1 MDQVKNALMVFLLL
15 CFIVIKI
22 HAQEIRYITDQF
34 EITLQKSKNPN
45 SQVVARLKSGAPV
58 EILQEAG
65 TDGYVKVSTFDNK
78 VGWVL
83 DSLLMEQP
91 GGRDQHFAIKREYD
105 TLKAEFDKQVNQR
118 TDKLSTELEQLKQ
131 LSKRPLQLQEENQ
144 KLKKM
149 LEDERARIEQIKI
162 ENQEFKSIHKDR
174 QWLITGA
181 MISIG
186 SLILGLII
194 TKIPWRR
201 RKSWGEV

>member
-1 MDQVKNALMVFLLL
+1 MDLVKNALMVFMLL

-22 HAQEIRYITDQF
+22 HAQEIGYITDQF

-58 EILQEAG
+58 ENLQEAG

-105 TLKAEFDKQVNQR
+105 TLKAEFDKQLKQR
-118 TDKLSTELEQLKQ
+118 TEKLSTELEQLKQ

-144 KLKKM
+144 KLKNM

-194 TKIPWRR
+194 TKIPWKR

>member
-1 MDQVKNALMVFLLL
+1 MGLIKHALMGFLLL
-15 CFIVIKI
+15 CFIVIAI

-34 EITLQKSKNPN
+34 EITLHAGKDPN

-58 EILQEAG
+58 EIVQVAG
-65 TDGYVKVSTFDNK
+65 ADGYVKVSTFDNK

-91 GGRDQHFAIKREYD
+91 GGRDQHFAIKREHD
-105 TLKAEFDKQVNQR
+105 NLKAEFDKQVKQR
-118 TDKLSTELEQLKQ
+118 TAKLSTELEQLKK

-149 LEDERARIEQIKI
+149 LEEERTQTEQIKK

-174 QWLITGA
+174 DWLITGA
-181 MISIG
+181 IISIG

-194 TKIPWRR
+194 TKIPWKR